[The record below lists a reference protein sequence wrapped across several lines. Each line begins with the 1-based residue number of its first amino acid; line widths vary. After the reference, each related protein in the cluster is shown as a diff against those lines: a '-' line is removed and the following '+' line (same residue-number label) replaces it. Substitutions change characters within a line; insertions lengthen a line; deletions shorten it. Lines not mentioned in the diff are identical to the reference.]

1 MRAEMESPRR
11 RRGRAQAG
19 RATEWERFNQRTLA
33 IGTGR
38 GEPAVV
44 ECSKEDERDMC
55 GP

>member
-1 MRAEMESPRR
+1 MRTEADCAPRC
-11 RRGRAQAG
+11 RGRAHAG
-19 RATEWERFNQRTLA
+19 RATKWERFNQRTLA

-55 GP
+55 DA